1 MTTFKEITHFHI
13 GCLMQSVVDGQRFTH
28 TVPWDSNNSHYKPI
42 LIPMDKMSEAD
53 AKEFLLKVGDRY
65 KFHYDEVKDWL
76 IDGAQPLGIIISAA
90 EMADGIAL
98 LLSKHYNVFNLPPEE
113 FIDATGLT
121 PNPYEV

>member
-53 AKEFLLKVGDRY
+53 AAPVQIFDIPTKDEEFQFSAEDFAFLLSR
-65 KFHYDEVKDWL
+65 
-76 IDGAQPLGIIISAA
+76 
-90 EMADGIAL
+90 
-98 LLSKHYNVFNLPPEE
+98 HYNVFNLPPEE
-113 FIDATGLT
+113 FIDATSLPGG
-121 PNPYEV
+121 NPYEQ